1 MATTEVL
8 SDTSDLGEEQF
19 IYRPLSVGAIASVV
33 FGLLSFLTFVAG
45 GDSLAACL
53 LMCPI
58 PAVGITVGLRALAQ
72 IRSMPDQMSGGR
84 LAVAGVM
91 LSMIGLVGGL
101 GYSGYVYAT
110 EVPPGYS
117 RTSFGD
123 LRPDEVEQRGNLPVP
138 RDIQELDG
146 EKVFIKGF
154 MRADST
160 PVRHNIKT
168 FLLVRDNNQC
178 CFGDISSVK
187 YFDQVLVNTTG
198 SLSTDYSTGIYRL
211 GGTLRIHPE
220 NVRRGVGY
228 PVYTLEADHLE

>member
-1 MATTEVL
+1 MATTEAF
-8 SDTSDLGEEQF
+8 SSSSHLGEEPFQ
-19 IYRPLSVGAIASVV
+19 YRPLSVGAIASVV
-33 FGLLSFLTFVAG
+33 FGLLSFLTFITG

-58 PAVGITVGLRALAQ
+58 PAVGIAVGLRAWTR
-72 IRSMPDQMSGGR
+72 IRSMPDQMSGGK
-84 LAVAGVM
+84 LAVAGVL
-91 LSMIGLVGGL
+91 LSTIGLVGGL

-117 RTSFGD
+117 RTSFGE

-138 RDIQELDG
+138 RNVQQLDG
-146 EKVFIKGF
+146 QKVFIKGF

-160 PVRHNIKT
+160 PVRHNVRK

-178 CFGDISSVK
+178 CFGDLSSVK
-187 YFDQVLVNTTG
+187 YFDQVLVSTVG
-198 SLSTDYSTGIYRL
+198 SLSTDYSTGIFRV

-220 NVRRGVGY
+220 NVRRGVGH
-228 PVYTLEADHLE
+228 PVYVLEADHLK

>member
-1 MATTEVL
+1 MATTEAF
-8 SDTSDLGEEQF
+8 SKSSDLGEEQF
-19 IYRPLSVGAIASVV
+19 QYRPLSVGAIASVV
-33 FGLLSFLTFVAG
+33 FGLLSSLTFITG

-58 PAVGITVGLRALAQ
+58 PAVGIAVGLRAWAR
-72 IRSMPDQMSGGR
+72 IRSMPDQMSGGK
-84 LAVAGVM
+84 LAVVGVL

-110 EVPPGYS
+110 EVPLGYS
-117 RTSFGD
+117 RISFGE

-138 RDIQELDG
+138 RNVQQLDG
-146 EKVFIKGF
+146 QKVFIKGF

-160 PVRHNIKT
+160 PVRHNVRN

-178 CFGDISSVK
+178 CFGDLSSVK
-187 YFDQVLVNTTG
+187 YFDQVLVSTVGT
-198 SLSTDYSTGIYRL
+198 LSTDYSTGIFRV

-220 NVRRGVGY
+220 NVRRGVGH
-228 PVYTLEADHLE
+228 PVYVLEADHLK